1 MLSITDQ
8 EFLETKQPVTC
19 DICGEEFSIR
29 IEKEYLKDVK
39 RFPFSY
45 TFVHGAPPHAVVV
58 YLDKDLNVR
67 GTETSDLT
75 SIKSGELHSP
85 AVNVTPETRPILSR
99 SDIGKLEMDGETVF
113 ILREI
118 DGELTVNEIAEKVK
132 MDVDK
137 VCQKVQY
144 LVDSGVLMPLLP
156 DDLCNV
162 DYHRI
167 YELIPPYD
175 VNNVTMTAGAQRSSE
190 TCTILSNL
198 DKNYTVLEIAQGLK
212 KVGFHKSPKD
222 VLETLEYFRAR
233 DVVRVK
239 ALTKT
244 DIPEDWNDP
253 VFNQVPRFT
262 DGISE
267 ENILRKVGIR
277 DKINYFI
284 IKNIGKRSIL
294 EITLGLIGL
303 GIETNPRKVLE
314 IVRKYQKQGLVYAT
328 F

>member
-1 MLSITDQ
+1 MSVTDQ
-8 EFLETKQPVTC
+8 NFLETKQPVTC
-19 DICGEEFSIR
+19 EMCGEKFNIK
-29 IEKEYLKDVK
+29 IEREYLNDVK

-75 SIKSGELHSP
+75 SIKSGELHTP
-85 AVNVTPETRPILSR
+85 AVDVTPDTRPVLSAR
-99 SDIGKLEMDGETVF
+99 DIGKLEMDGDTVF

-118 DGELTVNEIAEKVK
+118 DGVATVKEIAEKTK
-132 MDVDK
+132 MDLEK

-144 LVDSGVLMPLLP
+144 LVDCGVLMPLLP
-156 DDLCNV
+156 VDLCDV

-167 YELIPPYD
+167 YELVPPYNP
-175 VNNVTMTAGAQRSSE
+175 NNVTMTAGAQRSSA

-198 DKNYTVLEIAQGLK
+198 DKDYTVLEIARGLEK
-212 KVGFHKSPKD
+212 AGFDKSPRE
-222 VLETLEYFRAR
+222 VLDTLEYFRAR

-239 ALTKT
+239 GLTKT
-244 DIPEDWNDP
+244 DIPEEWNDP
-253 VFNQVPRFT
+253 KFNQVPRFA
-262 DGISE
+262 DGIE
-267 ENILRKVGIR
+267 EESILKKVPIP
-277 DKINYFI
+277 DKTHYFI

-294 EITLGLIGL
+294 DTTLGLIGL

-314 IVRKYQKQGLVYAT
+314 IIRKYQKQGLVYAT